1 MKNKSWF
8 DDLPED
14 FEESVRIDRDES
26 DRDEQDHRTQA
37 IQSYHLTAD
46 SQRFI
51 QDFVDRMLG
60 QADDMRSGSNYWL
73 YGYYGSGKSHLL
85 TVLDGLLDSEWL
97 ADQHESIWSDLV
109 EGTEDDSLPQLRD
122 HWYTVHE
129 GYDVIPVSVN
139 LLKYQGQKQRSFSEI
154 ILSHAHQN
162 SDLTGVNDNIS
173 EGLSEQLDVAYFEK
187 WLRTTEAWSD
197 RQTRA
202 ENILKQVTTASSDYD
217 WESDEIWTDIQKYGT
232 LADIVL
238 PSLFEQVNGI
248 RDGYEDLQP
257 SDIDPDE
264 VVSRLEELR
273 SNREAERE
281 KPVKLVLLLDE
292 VSLFIGTDFGRLTEL
307 QTLAENI
314 DKIES
319 GDIQLVVTAQADIED
334 VQPEFA
340 AHGADFTILKDRF
353 PHRYQLPSKHV
364 GDIAKRRLFE
374 KSELGDTAIR
384 ELLDGASVKPTES
397 LVYSEI
403 RQNTKPPLDS
413 IDDEELIEFYPFLP
427 YHAPLFLEILFN
439 LRQEASDPAKSI
451 FSGTARAILALMHN
465 LLQMWMNKKEPD
477 QVVTLVD
484 FYRLVKPELREILTQ
499 DMRVIE
505 GTDES
510 EITEGLEDDSVLSDL
525 DVGKGIE
532 DEVTNGDLTQFD
544 LQVAK
549 AVLLLQHVH
558 DIIPLTEGNIAV
570 SVMSDLNGRS
580 WISTQN
586 KVEESLGRLQK
597 FIRPNE
603 DDSGARYRFAT
614 VEERI
619 SYTKAESNE
628 QSPEWDDILQALDEH
643 LWDRIVQDL
652 SLPESVPYSDSGEE
666 YPVSYKFSVDDVDFG
681 TTTEVDGGLD
691 VSIEVQDI
699 RPEHT
704 ADSGDER
711 TLYWSIDTDGLD
723 DLRKHLVRWWAL
735 RDAISMQNAPPAVE
749 QDLERRAN
757 AVRSKLVS
765 AMQSGSYTVKD
776 RTDIRG
782 LSKAVETAVDV
793 GYPDDFHP
801 VMLQVTEDRLQELAD
816 LSTEDPL
823 PEWAN
828 TIQVPSSNLS
838 ANRGSKTIQSNVMA
852 LTGRQ
857 LKGKDAGLNMNTVLD
872 GITAEKPFYDDVRPA
887 LRAIIWGFCR
897 EGRFLP
903 VDEDGNTLP
912 NESILDKSQLST
924 TRLKLLPSEP
934 PGQCL
939 RDGGFKQTTES
950 VADGLINLRKANQ
963 QLRSSISGLQ
973 EDVQLVADTDIQ
985 TNVVSGLLDEF
996 AEELDSGHDATTE
1009 RLEKIKAQNDICD
1022 IVKHTNTAEEWFE
1035 EVADIWTRRLETLY
1049 QFDLQLTAGSRRFEW
1064 VDEDLQSLVA
1074 AQREALDTFGG
1085 DWWTTDGWKA
1095 LVGDTKT
1102 NLSTE
1107 LQQSWQEYIDDQE
1120 ISSFVDRIDSHPW
1133 IVPATELPQ
1142 SVQAALEREYI
1153 TPLRELQRWYET
1165 IDEAIASL
1173 TAGDEDALVSA
1184 TDDISEIEPLPES
1197 IKYEREELVSRLERL
1212 TTVVGGYSS
1221 DEVDHIGVIPDDRQS
1236 IDKRLERIIE
1246 NQEVDV
1252 EQTDSGVIIR

>member
-1 MKNKSWF
+1 MGNGSWF

-14 FEESVRIDRDES
+14 FEESVRIDRDE
-26 DRDEQDHRTQA
+26 RDHRTQA

-51 QDFVDRMLG
+51 RDFVDRMLG
-60 QADDMRSGSNYWL
+60 QADDMRTGSNYWL

-85 TVLDGLLDSEWL
+85 TVLDGLLDSGWL
-97 ADQHESIWSDLV
+97 DNQHDSVWSDLV
-109 EGTEDDSLPQLRD
+109 EGTEDDDLSQLRD
-122 HWYTVHE
+122 HWRSIHDE
-129 GYDVIPVSVN
+129 YDVIPVSIN
-139 LLKYQGQKQRSFSEI
+139 LLKYQGQKQKSFSEI

-162 SDLTGVNDNIS
+162 PDLTGVNDAIS
-173 EGLSEQLDVAYFEK
+173 ERLSAQLDVAYFEK
-187 WLRTTEAWSD
+187 WLRTTEAWPD
-197 RQTRA
+197 RQARA
-202 ENILKQVTTASSDYD
+202 EAILEQVTTASRGYD
-217 WESDEIWTDIQKYGT
+217 WESDELWPDIQKYGT
-232 LADIVL
+232 LADVVL
-238 PSLFEQVNGI
+238 PSLFEEVNGI

-264 VVSRLEELR
+264 VVGRLEELR
-273 SNREAERE
+273 SEREAERE

-314 DKIES
+314 DEIES

-374 KSELGDTAIR
+374 KSEDGDTAIR
-384 ELLDGASVKPTES
+384 ELLDEASVKPTES

-413 IDDEELIEFYPFLP
+413 IDDDELVEFYPFLP

-439 LRQEASDPAKSI
+439 LRQEANDPAKSI
-451 FSGTARAILALMHN
+451 SSGTARAILALMHN
-465 LLQMWMNKKEPD
+465 LLQSWVEESEPD
-477 QVVTLVD
+477 HVITLVD
-484 FYRLVKPELREILTQ
+484 FYELVKPELREILSK
-499 DMRVIE
+499 DMHVIE

-510 EITEGLEDDSVLSDL
+510 EIPEGLEDDSVISDL
-525 DVGKGIE
+525 DVGRGIA
-532 DEVTNGDLTQFD
+532 DEVKNGNLTQFD
-544 LQVAK
+544 LDVAK

-558 DIIPLTEGNIAV
+558 EIIPLTEGNIAV

-586 KVEESLGRLQK
+586 QVEESLDRLQK

-603 DDSGARYRFAT
+603 DESGARYRFAT

-619 SYTKAESNE
+619 IYTKAESNE
-628 QSPEWDDILQALDEH
+628 ESPEWDAILQALDEH

-652 SLPESVPYSDSGEE
+652 SLPESVQYGDSGDE
-666 YPVSYKFSVDDVDFG
+666 YPVSYTFSVDGIDFE
-681 TTTEVDGGLD
+681 TTTDVDGGLD
-691 VSIEVQDI
+691 VSVEVQDI

-704 ADSGDER
+704 PDNGDEK

-723 DLRKHLVRWWAL
+723 DLRKHLVKWWAL

-801 VMLQVTEDRLQELAD
+801 VMLQVTEERLQELAD

-823 PEWAN
+823 PKWAD
-828 TIQVPSSNLS
+828 TIQVPSSDLS

-857 LKGKDAGLNMNTVLD
+857 LKGKEAGLNMNTVLD

-897 EGRFLP
+897 EGRFVP

-912 NESILDKSQLST
+912 NESVLDQSQLST
-924 TRLKLLPSEP
+924 TRLKLLPSES

-939 RDGGFKQTTES
+939 REGGFKETTES

-963 QLRSSISGLQ
+963 QLQSSISGLQ
-973 EDVQLVADTDIQ
+973 EDVRLVADTDIK
-985 TNVVSGLLDEF
+985 TDVVSSLLDKF
-996 AEELDSGHDATTE
+996 ADELCAKHDATTD

-1022 IVKHTNTAEEWFE
+1022 VVEDTNTAEEWFE
-1035 EVADIWTRRLETLY
+1035 EVTDVWTRRLETLY

-1064 VDEDLQSLVA
+1064 VDEDLQSSVT

-1085 DWWTTDGWKA
+1085 DWWTTDGWNA
-1095 LVGDTKT
+1095 LVGETKT

-1107 LQQSWQEYIDDQE
+1107 LQQSWQDYIDNQG

-1133 IVPATELPQ
+1133 IVPATELPS
-1142 SVQAALEREYI
+1142 SVQAGLEREYI

-1165 IDEAIASL
+1165 MDGAIASL
-1173 TAGDEDALVSA
+1173 TSGDEDALVSA
-1184 TDDISEIEPLPES
+1184 ADDISEMDPLTETIEH
-1197 IKYEREELVSRLERL
+1197 EREVLVSRLEQL
-1212 TTVVGGYSS
+1212 TAAVGEYSS
-1221 DEVDHIGVIPDDRQS
+1221 DEVDHVGVVPDDRQS
-1236 IDKRLERIIE
+1236 IDKRLERIVE
-1246 NQEVDV
+1246 KREADV

>member
-1 MKNKSWF
+1 MGNGSWF

-14 FEESVRIDRDES
+14 FEESVRIDRDE
-26 DRDEQDHRTQA
+26 RDHRTQA

-51 QDFVDRMLG
+51 RDFVDRMLG
-60 QADDMRSGSNYWL
+60 QADDMRTGSNYWL

-85 TVLDGLLDSEWL
+85 TVLDGLLDSGWL
-97 ADQHESIWSDLV
+97 DNQHDSVWSDLV
-109 EGTEDDSLPQLRD
+109 EGTEDDDLSQLRD
-122 HWYTVHE
+122 HWRSIHDE
-129 GYDVIPVSVN
+129 YDVIPVSIN
-139 LLKYQGQKQRSFSEI
+139 LLKYQGQKQKSFSEI

-162 SDLTGVNDNIS
+162 PDLTGVNDAIS
-173 EGLSEQLDVAYFEK
+173 ERLSAQLDVAYFEK
-187 WLRTTEAWSD
+187 WLRTTEAWPD
-197 RQTRA
+197 RQARA
-202 ENILKQVTTASSDYD
+202 EAILEQVTTASRGYD
-217 WESDEIWTDIQKYGT
+217 WESDELWPDIQKYGT
-232 LADIVL
+232 LADVVL
-238 PSLFEQVNGI
+238 PSLFEEVNGI

-264 VVSRLEELR
+264 VVGRLEELR
-273 SNREAERE
+273 SEREAERE

-314 DKIES
+314 DEIES

-374 KSELGDTAIR
+374 KSEDGDTAIR
-384 ELLDGASVKPTES
+384 ELLDEASVKPTES

-413 IDDEELIEFYPFLP
+413 IDDDELVEFYPFLP

-439 LRQEASDPAKSI
+439 LRQEANDPAKSI
-451 FSGTARAILALMHN
+451 SSGTARAILALMHN
-465 LLQMWMNKKEPD
+465 LLQSWVEESEPD
-477 QVVTLVD
+477 HVITLVD
-484 FYRLVKPELREILTQ
+484 FYELVKPELREILSK
-499 DMRVIE
+499 DMHVIE

-510 EITEGLEDDSVLSDL
+510 EIPEGLEDDSVISDL
-525 DVGKGIE
+525 DVGRGIA
-532 DEVTNGDLTQFD
+532 DEVKNGNLTQFD
-544 LQVAK
+544 LDVAK

-558 DIIPLTEGNIAV
+558 EIIPLTEGNIAV

-586 KVEESLGRLQK
+586 QVEESLDRLQK

-603 DDSGARYRFAT
+603 DESGARYRFAT

-619 SYTKAESNE
+619 IYTKAESNE
-628 QSPEWDDILQALDEH
+628 ESPEWDAILQALDEH

-652 SLPESVPYSDSGEE
+652 SLPESVQYGDSGDE
-666 YPVSYKFSVDDVDFG
+666 YPVSYTFSVDGIDFE
-681 TTTEVDGGLD
+681 TTTDVDGGLD
-691 VSIEVQDI
+691 VSVEVQDI

-704 ADSGDER
+704 PDNGDEK

-723 DLRKHLVRWWAL
+723 DLRKHLVKWWAL

-801 VMLQVTEDRLQELAD
+801 VMLQVTEERLQELAD

-823 PEWAN
+823 PKWAD
-828 TIQVPSSNLS
+828 TIQVPSSDLS

-857 LKGKDAGLNMNTVLD
+857 LKGKEAGLNMNTVLD

-897 EGRFLP
+897 EGRFVP

-912 NESILDKSQLST
+912 NESVLDQSQLST
-924 TRLKLLPSEP
+924 TRLKLLPSES

-939 RDGGFKQTTES
+939 REGGFKETTES

-963 QLRSSISGLQ
+963 QLQSSISGLQ
-973 EDVQLVADTDIQ
+973 EDVRLVADTDIK
-985 TNVVSGLLDEF
+985 TDVVSSLLDKF
-996 AEELDSGHDATTE
+996 ADELCAKHDATTD

-1022 IVKHTNTAEEWFE
+1022 VVEDTNTAEEWFE
-1035 EVADIWTRRLETLY
+1035 EVTDVWTRRLETLY

-1064 VDEDLQSLVA
+1064 VDEDLQSSVT

-1085 DWWTTDGWKA
+1085 DWWTTDGWNA
-1095 LVGDTKT
+1095 LVGETKT

-1107 LQQSWQEYIDDQE
+1107 LQQSWQDYIDNQG

-1133 IVPATELPQ
+1133 IVPATELPS
-1142 SVQAALEREYI
+1142 SVQAGLEREYI

-1165 IDEAIASL
+1165 MDGAIASL
-1173 TAGDEDALVSA
+1173 TSGDEDALVSA
-1184 TDDISEIEPLPES
+1184 ADDISEMDPLTETIEH
-1197 IKYEREELVSRLERL
+1197 EREVLVSRLEQL
-1212 TTVVGGYSS
+1212 TAAVGEYSS
-1221 DEVDHIGVIPDDRQS
+1221 DEVDHVGVVPDDRQS
-1236 IDKRLERIIE
+1236 IDK
-1246 NQEVDV
+1246 
-1252 EQTDSGVIIR
+1252 

>member
-1 MKNKSWF
+1 MGNGSWF

-14 FEESVRIDRDES
+14 FEESVRIDRDE
-26 DRDEQDHRTQA
+26 RDHRTQA

-51 QDFVDRMLG
+51 RDFVDRMLG
-60 QADDMRSGSNYWL
+60 QADDMRTGSNYWL

-85 TVLDGLLDSEWL
+85 TVLDGLLDSGWL
-97 ADQHESIWSDLV
+97 DNQHDSVWSDLV
-109 EGTEDDSLPQLRD
+109 EGTEDDDLSQLRD
-122 HWYTVHE
+122 HWRSIHDE
-129 GYDVIPVSVN
+129 YDVIPVSIN
-139 LLKYQGQKQRSFSEI
+139 LLKYQGQKQKSFSEI

-162 SDLTGVNDNIS
+162 PDLTGVNDAIS
-173 EGLSEQLDVAYFEK
+173 ERLSAQLDVAYFEK
-187 WLRTTEAWSD
+187 WLRTTEAWPD
-197 RQTRA
+197 RQARA
-202 ENILKQVTTASSDYD
+202 EAILEQVTTASRGYD
-217 WESDEIWTDIQKYGT
+217 WESDELWPDIQKYGT
-232 LADIVL
+232 LADVVL
-238 PSLFEQVNGI
+238 PSLFEEVNGI

-264 VVSRLEELR
+264 VVGRLEELR
-273 SNREAERE
+273 SEREAERE

-314 DKIES
+314 DEIES

-374 KSELGDTAIR
+374 KSEDGDTAIR
-384 ELLDGASVKPTES
+384 ELLDEASVKPTES

-413 IDDEELIEFYPFLP
+413 IDDDELVEFYPFLP

-439 LRQEASDPAKSI
+439 LRQEANDPAKSI

-465 LLQMWMNKKEPD
+465 LLQSWVEESEPD
-477 QVVTLVD
+477 HVITLVD
-484 FYRLVKPELREILTQ
+484 FYELVKPELREILSK

-510 EITEGLEDDSVLSDL
+510 EIPEGLEDDSVISDL
-525 DVGKGIE
+525 DVGRGIA
-532 DEVTNGDLTQFD
+532 DEVKNGNLTQFD
-544 LQVAK
+544 LDVAK

-558 DIIPLTEGNIAV
+558 EIIPLTEGNIAV

-586 KVEESLGRLQK
+586 QVEESLDRLQK

-603 DDSGARYRFAT
+603 DESGARYRFAT

-619 SYTKAESNE
+619 IYTKAESNE
-628 QSPEWDDILQALDEH
+628 ESPEWDAILQALDEH

-652 SLPESVPYSDSGEE
+652 SLPESVQYGDSGDE
-666 YPVSYKFSVDDVDFG
+666 YPVSYTFSVDGIDFETTTDVD
-681 TTTEVDGGLD
+681 DGLD
-691 VSIEVQDI
+691 VSVEVQDI

-704 ADSGDER
+704 PDNGDEK

-723 DLRKHLVRWWAL
+723 DLRKHLVKWWAL

-801 VMLQVTEDRLQELAD
+801 VMLQVTEERLQELAD

-823 PEWAN
+823 PGWAD
-828 TIQVPSSNLS
+828 TIQVPTSDLS

-857 LKGKDAGLNMNTVLD
+857 LKGKEAGLNMNTVLD

-897 EGRFLP
+897 EGRFVP

-912 NESILDKSQLST
+912 NESVLDQSQLST
-924 TRLKLLPSEP
+924 TRLKLLPSES

-939 RDGGFKQTTES
+939 REGGFKETTES
-950 VADGLINLRKANQ
+950 VADGLINLRKTNQ

-973 EDVQLVADTDIQ
+973 EDVRLVADTDIK
-985 TNVVSGLLDEF
+985 TDVVSGLLDEF
-996 AEELDSGHDATTE
+996 ANELGAKHDATTG

-1022 IVKHTNTAEEWFE
+1022 VVEDTNTAEEWFE
-1035 EVADIWTRRLETLY
+1035 EVADVWTRRLETLY
-1049 QFDLQLTAGSRRFEW
+1049 QFDLPLTAGSRRFEW
-1064 VDEDLQSLVA
+1064 VDEDLQSSVT

-1085 DWWTTDGWKA
+1085 DWWTTDGWNA
-1095 LVGDTKT
+1095 LVGETKT

-1107 LQQSWQEYIDDQE
+1107 LQQSWQDYIDNHGL
-1120 ISSFVDRIDSHPW
+1120 SSFVDRIDSHPW
-1133 IVPATELPQ
+1133 IVPATELPS
-1142 SVQAALEREYI
+1142 SVQAGLEREYI

-1165 IDEAIASL
+1165 MDGAIASL
-1173 TAGDEDALVSA
+1173 TSGDEDALVSA
-1184 TDDISEIEPLPES
+1184 ADDISEMDPLTETIEH
-1197 IKYEREELVSRLERL
+1197 EREELASRLEQL
-1212 TTVVGGYSS
+1212 TAAVGEYSS
-1221 DEVDHIGVIPDDRQS
+1221 DEVDHVGIVPDDRQS
-1236 IDKRLERIIE
+1236 IDKRLERIVE
-1246 NQEVDV
+1246 KREADV